1 MLTTAQQPLHQ
12 RSHGDI
18 NGVDQ
23 QQHIPQQE
31 QQQFVPRQ
39 PVFQGQLP
47 IYENN
52 QNQLPRRGVER
63 RQYLPQ
69 QPMLGDFIPGHNYLP
84 QRGADQRPYQSR
96 QPTSGGF
103 TNKQRPMVQ
112 ENGQNSR
119 PYRPF
124 VPRNN
129 GQTYERNS
137 NERPWRRQQQS
148 FVSFNDPYFN
158 GSVNRQ
164 GGAVLTPHQRQRRTR
179 LNRARRDREERAAN
193 QLSNQVDAL
202 PVDNRF
208 ACFLDQDENDE
219 IPLDECTA
227 ATTSTAK
234 SNKKAVPK
242 KQKNKK
248 AEAQAKKPVSL
259 VSNDDTSALDSEQ
272 KPKEYRDRPY
282 PRADHIRWYL

>member
-1 MLTTAQQPLHQ
+1 
-12 RSHGDI
+12 
-18 NGVDQ
+18 
-23 QQHIPQQE
+23 
-31 QQQFVPRQ
+31 
-39 PVFQGQLP
+39 
-47 IYENN
+47 
-52 QNQLPRRGVER
+52 
-63 RQYLPQ
+63 
-69 QPMLGDFIPGHNYLP
+69 
-84 QRGADQRPYQSR
+84 
-96 QPTSGGF
+96 
-103 TNKQRPMVQ
+103 MVQ
-112 ENGQNSR
+112 ENGQVQNRPILIDQWTRYDNVQRQNSR

-129 GQTYERNS
+129 DQTYES
-137 NERPWRRQQQS
+137 
-148 FVSFNDPYFN
+148 
-158 GSVNRQ
+158 
-164 GGAVLTPHQRQRRTR
+164 GAVLTPHQRQRRTR